1 MHSKFLTVQ
10 LSNCSQFFSVIYIY
24 SYIWLYTVHIMQI
37 VRGGKLMV
45 SADWFV
51 TTKLFQWNI
60 VLLIMIIKKQYKTG
74 RRQFQYDIE
83 SCTSIHVI
91 LHVGR
96 IHVIYC
102 LAFNLAQ
109 ILYSSYTTP
118 THLMNSKHIIW
129 EHGLLLHLVCKHLQ
143 LSPSS
148 LELKH

>member
-1 MHSKFLTVQ
+1 MAIYCTYNA
-10 LSNCSQFFSVIYIY
+10 NCSRWKTHGFC
-24 SYIWLYTVHIMQI
+24 
-37 VRGGKLMV
+37 R
-45 SADWFV
+45 
-51 TTKLFQWNI
+51 
-60 VLLIMIIKKQYKTG
+60 LICNHKTFPVKHSSSDNDYKKQYKTG

-91 LHVGR
+91 LHLGR